1 MWWRCTVRIFPSRN
15 ASFIYCKHHINFSQI
30 INYAQPLNIYSAP
43 SSSSSIPSN
52 NTGGRSKN
60 NNRGRFLQLASSSLR
75 RSHHQK
81 TKSNASSATA
91 MTSSNNNNN
100 NNNSRGS
107 FHRLSPLKENSVGAK
122 YNAANNQYSHPP
134 QKQQQQKSI
143 PTGTNSTNNNDLG
156 GPATMFSQAELYDI
170 EESFKLFDIHGEG
183 IVQVGDLRSILS
195 VLEQEQQQHQ
205 QQSMTSHNYPHL
217 NTLLYQLSE
226 LSDEDNL
233 TLNEY
238 VQLMA
243 NTTNNNE
250 ENDEDDDN
258 NNHFIR
264 VFRLFDTDE
273 KGYIT
278 VNDLQRVAIELGEH
292 DMTID
297 EIQEMIDRAKQT
309 NHNNVDHDDNG
320 KVNIDDFI
328 QMMTM
333 SLFPR
338 GTRTV
343 GDGEEEG
350 EV

>member
-1 MWWRCTVRIFPSRN
+1 MHIFYLN
-15 ASFIYCKHHINFSQI
+15 VINFSRI
-30 INYAQPLNIYSAP
+30 IIYISIQPLNIYSAP
-43 SSSSSIPSN
+43 SSSSSASSN

-60 NNRGRFLQLASSSLR
+60 NNRGRFLQLASSSMR
-75 RSHHQK
+75 RSHQQK
-81 TKSNASSATA
+81 TKNNTPSSATTA
-91 MTSSNNNNN
+91 VSSKTAGGRAGTSSNNN
-100 NNNSRGS
+100 RGN
-107 FHRLSPLKENSVGAK
+107 FHRLSPLKEH
-122 YNAANNQYSHPP
+122 ANNQYSHPH
-134 QKQQQQKSI
+134 QKQQQEQKSI
-143 PTGTNSTNNNDLG
+143 AIGTYTNNNIDLAG
-156 GPATMFSQAELYDI
+156 GTTPTPTMFSQAELYDI

-183 IVQVGDLRSILS
+183 IVQVGDVRSILL
-195 VLEQEQQQHQ
+195 VLQQEQQQQHQ
-205 QQSMTSHNYPHL
+205 QQSMTSYNYPHL

-226 LSDEDNL
+226 LSEEDNL
-233 TLNEY
+233 TLDEY

-250 ENDEDDDN
+250 KEDDEE

-297 EIQEMIDRAKQT
+297 EIQEMIDRAKT
-309 NHNNVDHDDNG
+309 KNSNDNDNDDG
-320 KVNIDDFI
+320 KVYIDDFI

-338 GTRTV
+338 GNTRTV
-343 GDGEEEG
+343 EDGEEEG
-350 EV
+350 EL

>member
-15 ASFIYCKHHINFSQI
+15 ASFIYCQHHINFSQI

-81 TKSNASSATA
+81 TKNNASSATA
-91 MTSSNNNNN
+91 MTSSNN

-143 PTGTNSTNNNDLG
+143 PTGTNSASNDLD

-205 QQSMTSHNYPHL
+205 R
-217 NTLLYQLSE
+217 
-226 LSDEDNL
+226 
-233 TLNEY
+233 
-238 VQLMA
+238 
-243 NTTNNNE
+243 
-250 ENDEDDDN
+250 
-258 NNHFIR
+258 F
-264 VFRLFDTDE
+264 
-273 KGYIT
+273 
-278 VNDLQRVAIELGEH
+278 
-292 DMTID
+292 
-297 EIQEMIDRAKQT
+297 
-309 NHNNVDHDDNG
+309 
-320 KVNIDDFI
+320 
-328 QMMTM
+328 
-333 SLFPR
+333 
-338 GTRTV
+338 
-343 GDGEEEG
+343 
-350 EV
+350 